1 MKLLPPI
8 TTNRS
13 KFSFKDNN
21 SKCYQTFSK
30 GFQGTNYNNFKQ
42 SSQKTNALFKI
53 GIIGCGHIG
62 TFLLKNVIKLKDSEY
77 INVKILISTRRPEI
91 ITSELF
97 NVLDDN
103 IEVFLDNE
111 RIFNEC
117 DLIFLCVQPH
127 QLDLIIKEIT
137 TSFQERIEK
146 LKKRKG
152 KIFPVIFSFLAAF
165 TLEKLAS
172 LFPEEVSVF
181 RTYLIPS
188 LIKNKA
194 TLISHNKTLENPYIP
209 SKNSI

>member
-1 MKLLPPI
+1 MKNI
-8 TTNRS
+8 
-13 KFSFKDNN
+13 
-21 SKCYQTFSK
+21 
-30 GFQGTNYNNFKQ
+30 
-42 SSQKTNALFKI
+42 
-53 GIIGCGHIG
+53 
-62 TFLLKNVIKLKDSEY
+62 IKLKDSGY

-127 QLDLIIKEIT
+127 QLDLIIKEIST
-137 TSFQERIEK
+137 LFQERIEK

-152 KIFPVIFSFLAAF
+152 KIFPVIVSFLAAF
-165 TLEKLAS
+165 TVEKLAS

-188 LIKNKA
+188 LIKDKA
-194 TLISHNKTLENPYIP
+194 PSTSNNKTFDYSQIPY
-209 SKNSI
+209 KNSI

>member
-1 MKLLPPI
+1 
-8 TTNRS
+8 
-13 KFSFKDNN
+13 
-21 SKCYQTFSK
+21 
-30 GFQGTNYNNFKQ
+30 
-42 SSQKTNALFKI
+42 
-53 GIIGCGHIG
+53 
-62 TFLLKNVIKLKDSEY
+62 LKNIIKLKDSGY

-127 QLDLIIKEIT
+127 QLDLIIKEIST
-137 TSFQERIEK
+137 LFQERIEK

-152 KIFPVIFSFLAAF
+152 KIFPVIVSFLAAF
-165 TLEKLAS
+165 TVEKLAS

-188 LIKNKA
+188 LIKDKA
-194 TLISHNKTLENPYIP
+194 PSTSNNKTFDYSQIPY
-209 SKNSI
+209 KNSI